1 MSITIDTCL
10 SGCGVVCGAEVNLNP
25 DCSLQVA
32 EGTLIMPDGSILHAS
47 QRLFRYYVQPQYLGD
62 AVKKSMFA
70 YLKIN
75 DLDPNSM
82 EFLQLAEDGADPNT
96 IDSLKQQ
103 HPDDIPEQNLMYNKI
118 MAALALTDDKGTATV
133 YWLLVSRDAIAK
145 AMGFA
150 PSASSSGSGL
160 FSRPIGRKEIDL
172 ISLDTFLR
180 PILKLPVLTIPR
192 LGYKQLALVQA
203 SKGLIEDN
211 LQFPYGK
218 VQSFSEIFFEYKAI
232 IDDYILKVRD
242 ALTMLHDNFGAL
254 LSHKGAAYLE
264 QYRKILLLKLSAF
277 YEAGDHLYYMQYFYD
292 WLRDLTLAYQE
303 LVIKLDG
310 FRGGCPC
317 AEAKGRA
324 GETGVILLLGPVLGG
339 RTTYQPLVFRDLAGI
354 PETDRSIRE
363 LRCMHWRLLMMIRTF
378 DLPMLKLDRVL
389 QPFTGNQGIEEQLDS
404 TDYWEYINSL
414 GVETEEE
421 HNFLPVKFT
430 PTRGSLAPL
439 GRTAIPYYYP
449 LDSNS
454 IYSVHQFWDY
464 ETTVLRQMDTLL
476 SYNAHFGDSS
486 KPSTDVVNDSYTN
499 RVEVI
504 LPLAFNIEPYPF
516 LKPEGHI
523 GKYLTLVTGAS
534 PTFYLKSFP
543 LLEYLHKYNLC
554 VDVVAVALPGKG
566 AGGGDI
572 YDLSNLIGLE
582 HRPALPQGYTLVL
595 LYTASDEQIEL
606 QECTKDTWPEISKN
620 TIVADFVLPGCLS
633 CYAADAN
640 VMATLVVQPNANT

>member
-1 MSITIDTCL
+1 MSSTIDTCL
-10 SGCGVVCGAEVNLNP
+10 SGYGVVCGAEVNLNP
-25 DCSLQVA
+25 DCSLQAA
-32 EGTLIMPDGSILHAS
+32 EGTVIMPDGSIQHIS
-47 QRLFRYYVQPQYLGD
+47 RQLFRYYVRPQYLSDG
-62 AVKKSMFA
+62 VKKAMFTW
-70 YLKIN
+70 LKIT

-118 MAALALTDDKGTATV
+118 MATLVLTDDKGAATV
-133 YWLLVSRDAIAK
+133 YWLLVSRDAIAR
-145 AMGFA
+145 AMGFT
-150 PSASSSGSGL
+150 SSGSSSGSGL
-160 FSRPIGRKEIDL
+160 FSRSIGRKEIDL
-172 ISLDTFLR
+172 PTLDAFLR
-180 PILKLPVLTIPR
+180 PILKLPVLAIPR

-203 SKGLIEDN
+203 SKGLTDDN

-218 VQSFSEIFFEYKAI
+218 VQTFSEIFFEYKAI
-232 IDDYILKVRD
+232 IDDFILKFRD
-242 ALTMLHDNFGAL
+242 ALNVLHDNFGPL
-254 LSHKGAAYLE
+254 LSHKGATYLE
-264 QYRKILLLKLSAF
+264 QYRKILLLKLSTF

-303 LVIKLDG
+303 LVIKLEG

-317 AEAKGRA
+317 SETKGRA

-339 RTTYQPLVFRDLAGI
+339 RTTYQPLVFRDLAGG

-378 DLPMLKLDRVL
+378 DLPMLRLDKAL
-389 QPFTGNQGIEEQLDS
+389 QSFIGSQGIEEQLDS

-430 PTRGSLAPL
+430 PTRGSIVPL
-439 GRTAIPYYYP
+439 GRMAIPYYYP

-464 ETTVLRQMDTLL
+464 ETTVLRQIDTLL
-476 SYNAHFGDSS
+476 SYNAHVGDSS
-486 KPSTDVVNDSYTN
+486 KPSTDVVNDSYTS

-523 GKYLTLVTGAS
+523 GKHLTLVGN
-534 PTFYLKSFP
+534 TFYLKSFP

-554 VDVVAVALPGKG
+554 VDVVAVALPGT
-566 AGGGDI
+566 GGGADI
-572 YDLSNLIGLE
+572 YNLSNLFGME

-595 LYTASDEQIEL
+595 LYTGSDEQIEL
-606 QECTKDTWPEISKN
+606 QECKKDTWPEIAKN

-633 CYAADAN
+633 CYTADAN
-640 VMATLVVQPNANT
+640 VMATLVAQPNINP